1 MTAAI
6 VVPAV
11 AADAADALVEHDV
24 AKYMQPEAARFLP
37 ERPSYLMTRCIDEV
51 PGATAWPNISPHGGD
66 FWAGGLLMLSK
77 VVWLIIS
84 PFWCVECPH
93 FVDILGVYILIL
105 RICRL

>member
-11 AADAADALVEHDV
+11 AAVAADALVEHDV

-51 PGATAWPNISPHGGD
+51 PGATA
-66 FWAGGLLMLSK
+66 
-77 VVWLIIS
+77 
-84 PFWCVECPH
+84 
-93 FVDILGVYILIL
+93 
-105 RICRL
+105 